1 MDIMNQNKKILVVE
15 DDAPMLRALIDK
27 LRLEGFAVREAKEG
41 RAGLKMALEEKPDLI
56 LLDILMPIMDGLA
69 MLKELRGANT
79 YGKTVPVILL
89 TNLSADKEEI
99 MRTVAETEPSY
110 YLVKPNFTLSQ
121 IIAKVKEQLLGR

>member
-1 MDIMNQNKKILVVE
+1 MNKNKKILVVE
-15 DDAPMLRALIDK
+15 DDAPMLRALVDK
-27 LRLEGFAVREAKEG
+27 LRLEGFTALEAREG
-41 RAGLKMALEEKPDLI
+41 RAGLNIALEEKPDLI

-69 MLKELRGANT
+69 MLKELRNAST

-121 IIAKVKEQLLGR
+121 IVAKVREQLLHR